1 MVPEGRCAIQI
12 LTPDAKSMLGSE
24 MNALL
29 SIPVEHGD
37 TDASR
42 YWVVL
47 STSVKQYLQQRQ
59 FFYCWLCRC
68 LATTSERH
76 AIVIPRSQKTPW
88 QPLCQHSTQFF
99 FCQLSSVMAMSYS
112 TTLVSGNGSCVLQM
126 QVLAQL

>member
-1 MVPEGRCAIQI
+1 MVGLCATQWEGPAWFRKGRCAIQI

-47 STSVKQYLQQRQ
+47 STSVEQYLQQRQ
-59 FFYCWLCRC
+59 FCYCWLCRC
-68 LATTSERH
+68 
-76 AIVIPRSQKTPW
+76 
-88 QPLCQHSTQFF
+88 
-99 FCQLSSVMAMSYS
+99 
-112 TTLVSGNGSCVLQM
+112 
-126 QVLAQL
+126 